1 MSDTKQSALDYFKS
15 NAETKELFATTDGF
29 LFTKR
34 SDAMNHAKTLDFDHP
49 SVETITNDGETEKIT
64 NEQLVNAVNAGI
76 GAESIAPA
84 KTSDAKT
91 KPSVAEYKELKDKA
105 TVEYKE
111 LFGADPD
118 SKLSGAKIQELN
130 DAKKA
135 ELANEKN

>member
-34 SDAMNHAKTLDFDHP
+34 SDAMNHAKTLDADHP

-64 NEQLVNAVNAGI
+64 AEQLVNTVNAGA
-76 GAESIAPA
+76 GSIAPA

-91 KPSVAEYKELKDKA
+91 KLSVAEYKELKDKA

-118 SKLSGAKIQELN
+118 SKLSGAKIQELI